1 MKNIENTNQEK
12 NQKIHIVSDYLSA
25 EDITSALD
33 EIQISTELVSEEE
46 VVRSELHPVIMAAIV
61 SGMVFKSVNFAKNT
75 LIPMIKNLRKKNKV
89 KKPEGVIIIE
99 FPNLR
104 AEYPFDLSEEDFNIQ
119 LRKIEGLLGNPQIFI
134 TKFDEDE

>member
-25 EDITSALD
+25 DDITSALN
-33 EIQISTELVSEEE
+33 EIEINSELISEGDA
-46 VVRSELHPVIMAAIV
+46 VRSDLHPVIMAAIV
-61 SGMVFKSVNFAKNT
+61 SGMVFKSVSFVKNT
-75 LIPMIKNLRKKNKV
+75 IIPIIRSIRKKHRE
-89 KKPEGVIIIE
+89 KKPKGVIIIE

-104 AEYPFDLSEEDFNIQ
+104 AEYPFDLSEDDFNTQIK
-119 LRKIEGLLGNPQIFI
+119 KIEGLLGNPQIFI